1 MNNRDRYRLR
11 DAAGAKTVATE
22 YLRTLELDQATDYGL
37 PEIDDRFDIWRVPVL
52 SKAGEKIGEVV
63 VDAIS
68 TLVDEAKSTRQEVLE
83 NRLLGRSE
91 KTKRLANHTELPRLS
106 RMANTIR
113 FGDCEQLLKD
123 MPAGGVNLVFT
134 SPPYYNAK
142 PEYVEY
148 LSYEEYMLK
157 MRRIIHECARV
168 LSEGRFFV
176 LNVSPVLQR
185 RANRNESST
194 RIAVPFD
201 FHRLF
206 IEEGFEFVDDI
217 IWLKPEGA
225 GWATGRGRRFS
236 ADRNPLQYKPVPV
249 TEYVLVYRKKS
260 DKLIDWLLHKHPD
273 QKALADSKIEDGYE
287 VTNVWKI
294 TPAHNKTHPAVF
306 PQELAEK
313 VIRYYS
319 IKGDVVLD
327 PFAGTGTTGKAAVK
341 LSRRFALLEKEP
353 KYMELLVR
361 DFKNAKELHID
372 WVNVEI
378 DETTNDLFNGFL

>member
-91 KTKRLANHTELPRLS
+91 KSKRPICPAELPRLS

-134 SPPYYNAK
+134 SPPRYECRWESEQYR
-142 PEYVEY
+142 
-148 LSYEEYMLK
+148 SYEGYLLQ
-157 MRRIIHECARV
+157 MRRILHECYRV

-176 LNVSPVLQR
+176 LHVLPVRYALGKAEQR
-185 RANRNESST
+185 QPN
-194 RIAVPFD
+194 IPVVFD
-201 FHRLF
+201 WHRLF
-206 IEEGFEFVDDI
+206 CEEGFEFVDDI
-217 IWLKPEGA
+217 KW
-225 GWATGRGRRFS
+225 
-236 ADRNPLQYKPVPV
+236 YKPDMVAQARKPARVRPLTYKPLNV
-249 TEYVLVYRKKS
+249 TEHLLVYRKQT
-260 DKLIDWLLHKHPD
+260 DKPVSFFVKNHPD
-273 QKALADSKIEDGYE
+273 KKAVASSRIDDDAELTD
-287 VTNVWKI
+287 VWQI
-294 TPAHNKTHPAVF
+294 ASAQNKRF
-306 PQELAEK
+306 PDQLPVELCEK

-327 PFAGTGTTGKAAVK
+327 PFAGTGSAAKAAVA
-341 LSRRFALLEKEP
+341 LQRRFALMEKEP